1 MGLLHV
7 QKEIEMPQVSLKEYA
22 ASIAQMIQG
31 GNVDNAI
38 VHCRHVLSY
47 YPKYLPAYQLLAH
60 ACLEKGDLA
69 HASHFFQCVLS
80 VDPEDADA
88 WMNLALLSDDLGELE
103 QATWL
108 MERAFDV
115 VPGNSQV
122 RNHLRQLYTRRDGIE
137 RTRVKLSGGA
147 LARLYAVGGFHRKA
161 AEELHKLL
169 QDGTDLPPLHVAQLE
184 VTLARALWHIQGM
197 APMADQVC
205 QSLTSK
211 LPNCLQANL
220 IMAQI
225 RSSAGREE
233 EAEPYLA
240 VVRSVDPEGS
250 HAFDLLG
257 DRSPVPQIAIEIPYL
272 ESEERP
278 TIVERVEAAG
288 PRGEDTSWLDRIG
301 EAIEASPET
310 VSPVSEQALPPVWL
324 KEWTAD
330 QAPVTP
336 PASVGLP
343 QEPEPPAEAEKET
356 AVPDWIQGIGVSESV
371 EMAAAEPVAEE
382 DLPDWLRELGTEA
395 VLEEEPGMGLGT
407 LERVEGPGLE
417 TRAELPVQGAAAGHE
432 EVTTTA
438 PGPELPEWLQEL
450 SVVAPP
456 QGEPE
461 LTTGTEQVVT
471 PPAQEKLPDWLA
483 ELGADAGSDEQ
494 GQPSAVAGV
503 APQVAGHEE
512 LAGWLQELSPEAEEP
527 VESTT
532 LVESTAEPVAEE
544 ELPDWL
550 RELRSEGVVEELVS
564 PEERV
569 AVEPATEEELP
580 AWLQELEPQAPVEEQ
595 VEPTLVSE
603 VPPQALEE
611 PEPPDWLK
619 ELRSQGIV
627 GEEKAITEPAEE
639 ERLQR
644 QLGGLG
650 PVGEAEELPE
660 SAVVGDGTPEPEAE
674 DEFPAWLREL
684 RSEGVVEE
692 LIAPAAER
700 TAAVPTSEEELPGW
714 LRELSP
720 EAEEPVESTTLVEST
735 AEPVAE
741 EELPDWLRELRSEG
755 VVEELV
761 SPEERVAVEPA
772 TEEELPAWLQELEPQ
787 APVEEEAEPTLVGE
801 VPPQALEEPEP
812 PDWLRRLGAVDE
824 ALQESEPAALGELPM
839 QEEAAPALEPGVEA
853 LTEEEI
859 PEWLAQQGPERQQPE
874 AALAGEQAAAEVAP
888 VPEMPERTEGMPSW
902 LAELEAEIAGRSI
915 AAVGE
920 VEPPVVS
927 GVTALPVGLEE
938 QEVAGPPVEQLEE
951 ARPPEEAV
959 TGQLLAG
966 EPAVAEEIEPIP
978 AVEMET
984 PLPMAEVPPIST
996 GMPEWLT
1003 QLEQELGQRAAA
1015 PTYETGEGEELAPAE
1030 TAEAG
1035 LEPSWSEEPI
1045 EPAGGAL
1052 APGEEAVRAEAA
1064 REQPEWLGAPLDGQM
1079 SEVTVEEMPEWLRQL
1094 HATEAAAEQV
1104 EAAEIGPTAEAL
1116 ARVPTSEQGGRPQ
1129 DLPQTPVSEPEAS
1142 HPGQAV
1148 PGLGLS
1154 VEGPL
1159 PTMADVSVAG
1169 SRPAEES
1176 PAQVP
1181 QALGYL
1187 VEPASAQDDYQARVA
1202 LARAYVRAGNLDAS
1216 AQEYE
1221 QLAKV
1226 PSVSSILVK
1235 DLEDLVASHPD
1246 HHALHR
1252 VLGDAYMRAGRLQD
1266 ALSAYKEALTRL

>member
-1 MGLLHV
+1 
-7 QKEIEMPQVSLKEYA
+7 MPQVSLKEYA

-31 GNVDNAI
+31 GNVDTA
-38 VHCRHVLSY
+38 VAHCRHVLSH

-115 VPGNSQV
+115 VPGNAQV
-122 RNHLRQLYTRRDGIE
+122 RNHLRQLYTRRDGLE
-137 RTRVKLSGGA
+137 RARIKLSGGA
-147 LARLYAVGGFHRKA
+147 LARLYAVGGFYREA
-161 AEELHKLL
+161 TEELRKLL

-205 QSLTSK
+205 QSLTSR

-225 RSSAGREE
+225 RSSAGREG

-257 DRSPVPQIAIEIPYL
+257 DRSPVPQTAVEIPYL
-272 ESEERP
+272 EFEARP
-278 TIVERVEAAG
+278 TMVEHVEATG

-310 VSPVSEQALPPVWL
+310 VSPVSEQALPPAWL

-330 QAPVTP
+330 QAPVIP
-336 PASVGLP
+336 PASVELS
-343 QEPEPPAEAEKET
+343 QEPGPRAEES
-356 AVPDWIQGIGVSESV
+356 AVPDWIQGIGVSESA

-417 TRAELPVQGAAAGHE
+417 TLAQLPLQGAAEVPAAGHE
-432 EVTTTA
+432 EVTSTA

-461 LTTGTEQVVT
+461 LTTGAEQVVR

-494 GQPSAVAGV
+494 SQPSAVAGV

-512 LAGWLQELSPEAEEP
+512 LAGWLQELSPEAKAEEP
-527 VESTT
+527 AESTT

-569 AVEPATEEELP
+569 AVEPA
-580 AWLQELEPQAPVEEQ
+580 
-595 VEPTLVSE
+595 
-603 VPPQALEE
+603 
-611 PEPPDWLK
+611 
-619 ELRSQGIV
+619 
-627 GEEKAITEPAEE
+627 
-639 ERLQR
+639 
-644 QLGGLG
+644 
-650 PVGEAEELPE
+650 
-660 SAVVGDGTPEPEAE
+660 
-674 DEFPAWLREL
+674 
-684 RSEGVVEE
+684 
-692 LIAPAAER
+692 
-700 TAAVPTSEEELPGW
+700 
-714 LRELSP
+714 
-720 EAEEPVESTTLVEST
+720 
-735 AEPVAE
+735 AE
-741 EELPDWLRELRSEG
+741 EEL
-755 VVEELV
+755 
-761 SPEERVAVEPA
+761 
-772 TEEELPAWLQELEPQ
+772 
-787 APVEEEAEPTLVGE
+787 
-801 VPPQALEEPEP
+801 

-824 ALQESEPAALGELPM
+824 ALQESEPAALGEFPM
-839 QEEAAPALEPGVEA
+839 QEK
-853 LTEEEI
+853 
-859 PEWLAQQGPERQQPE
+859 
-874 AALAGEQAAAEVAP
+874 AALAGEQIAAEVVP
-888 VPEMPERTEGMPSW
+888 VPDMPERTEGMPSW
-902 LAELEAEIAGRSI
+902 LAELEAEIAGRST

-938 QEVAGPPVEQLEE
+938 QEVVGPPVEQLEE
-951 ARPPEEAV
+951 ARLHPEEAV
-959 TGQLLAG
+959 TGPPLAG
-966 EPAVAEEIEPIP
+966 EPAVAEEIEPTP

-1003 QLEQELGQRAAA
+1003 QLEQELGRGAAV
-1015 PTYETGEGEELAPAE
+1015 PTYETGEGEELAQAE
-1030 TAEAG
+1030 TAEV
-1035 LEPSWSEEPI
+1035 EPLWSEEPG

-1052 APGEEAVRAEAA
+1052 APAEEAVRAEAA
-1064 REQPEWLGAPLDGQM
+1064 REQPEWLAAPLDGQM
-1079 SEVTVEEMPEWLRQL
+1079 SEITVEEMPEWLRQL

-1104 EAAEIGPTAEAL
+1104 EAAEIGPTAQTL
-1116 ARVPTSEQGGRPQ
+1116 AKVPTGEQGGRPQ
-1129 DLPQTPVSEPEAS
+1129 DLPQTPVLEPEES
-1142 HPGQAV
+1142 QLGQAV

-1159 PTMADVSVAG
+1159 PTVAAG
-1169 SRPAEES
+1169 PAEES

-1221 QLAKV
+1221 QLARV
-1226 PSVSSILVK
+1226 PSVSGILVK

-1246 HHALHR
+1246 RHALHR
-1252 VLGDAYMRAGRLQD
+1252 VLGDAYMRTGRLQD
-1266 ALSAYKEALTRL
+1266 ALNAYKEALTRL